1 MNLFEAI
8 FVRKSVRSYTNE
20 GISPKVLEDIL
31 KQFDEINGLFGG
43 VETELAIFDN
53 RQNDYKMLS
62 LLGIKAPYYLV
73 LYSEE
78 KDRAMM
84 NAGYLMEQLSLYMY
98 TRGIGSC
105 FIGNPII
112 KKKYQYR
119 DKKRM
124 MVVMAFGKPKGS
136 CYRKQAEA
144 KRLSLDDLCVYKE
157 TPRQWMKQLLDAA
170 RMAPSSMNSQPWRFV
185 VFDSRI
191 HIFSKKHPSDK
202 LGKWDEVNFGIM
214 FANMMTAAEE
224 MWLDVDLIRLD
235 ELHRF
240 FDYQNSAALR
250 RPGNSYDE
258 YGDLPCLSS
267 TSQCESE
274 YFLYL
279 RFSERCLCL
288 YAFRK
293 SDFL

>member
-119 DKKRM
+119 D
-124 MVVMAFGKPKGS
+124 
-136 CYRKQAEA
+136 
-144 KRLSLDDLCVYKE
+144 LCVYKE

-235 ELHRF
+235 ELSQKNF
-240 FDYQNSAALR
+240 QNNQYVLSAILR
-250 RPGNSYDE
+250 P
-258 YGDLPCLSS
+258 
-267 TSQCESE
+267 
-274 YFLYL
+274 
-279 RFSERCLCL
+279 
-288 YAFRK
+288 
-293 SDFL
+293 

>member
-62 LLGIKAPYYLV
+62 ILGIKAPYYLV

-214 FANMMTAAEE
+214 LANMMTAAEE

-235 ELHRF
+235 ELSQKNF
-240 FDYQNSAALR
+240 QNNQYVLSAILR
-250 RPGNSYDE
+250 P
-258 YGDLPCLSS
+258 
-267 TSQCESE
+267 
-274 YFLYL
+274 
-279 RFSERCLCL
+279 
-288 YAFRK
+288 
-293 SDFL
+293 

>member
-136 CYRKQAEA
+136 CYRKQVEA
-144 KRLSLDDLCVYKE
+144 KRLSLDELCVYKE
-157 TPRQWMKQLLDAA
+157 TPRQWMKQLLDACLLYTS
-170 RMAPSSMNSQPWRFV
+170 PSPR
-185 VFDSRI
+185 D
-191 HIFSKKHPSDK
+191 
-202 LGKWDEVNFGIM
+202 
-214 FANMMTAAEE
+214 
-224 MWLDVDLIRLD
+224 
-235 ELHRF
+235 
-240 FDYQNSAALR
+240 
-250 RPGNSYDE
+250 
-258 YGDLPCLSS
+258 
-267 TSQCESE
+267 
-274 YFLYL
+274 
-279 RFSERCLCL
+279 
-288 YAFRK
+288 
-293 SDFL
+293 